1 MDFDIKQH
9 FDQLTPEN
17 SKGPYKLHSSRAP
30 AFLLPF
36 FFSPKL
42 FWIDLYPVWWCFL
55 K

>member
-36 FFSPKL
+36 L
-42 FWIDLYPVWWCFL
+42 FPWNYSELICILFGGAF
-55 K
+55 